1 VSDPLRGLDERG
13 LQARA
18 SLREATDARWVPA
31 PPAARR
37 PLSRTTRS
45 TRWAVPALAAAAVV
59 LVLIGVAW
67 GGGHARRVVVTTGA
81 VASVPAGQ
89 QPVAVATDGRTVWVA
104 DAGRGVV
111 RAFDARTLRPTWTQP
126 VGSRPVALAH
136 AGDALW
142 VVDAGS
148 GRLLKLS
155 ATTGRVLET
164 GRTSLDPVAVDVAFG
179 SVWVLSRG
187 NQTLDEY
194 DVASVSQS
202 ASAILGAPGRAV
214 THSRDALWVSAPGG
228 LLRITPAPGL
238 PVTTVPLAGD
248 PRQVAADGSQVVW
261 IAQGDGTLL
270 SLDAATGTPRGSSVA
285 LGAGLTSLTAVG
297 TTGFAAT
304 DDGQVARFTRSG
316 AAGQHVATTGTPVEA
331 LAARGRL
338 LVGTAPSTA
347 QLYATRVG
355 R

>member
-1 VSDPLRGLDERG
+1 MSDPLRHLDERG

-18 SLREATDARWVPA
+18 SLQDATDARWVPPA
-31 PPAARR
+31 PAVRHAT
-37 PLSRTTRS
+37 SRSPRS
-45 TRWAVPALAAAAVV
+45 TRWVVPALAAVAVV
-59 LVLIGVAW
+59 LVLIGVSW

-111 RAFDARTLRPTWTQP
+111 RAFDARTLRPTWTTR
-126 VGSRPVALAH
+126 VGSRPVALAQ
-136 AGDALW
+136 AGGAVW

-148 GRLLKLS
+148 GRLIKLS
-155 ATTGRVLET
+155 AITGRVLGT

-228 LLRITPAPGL
+228 LLRITPRPGL
-238 PVTTVPLAGD
+238 PVSTVPLAGD
-248 PRQVAADGSQVVW
+248 PVRSLPTAARSSGSPR
-261 IAQGDGTLL
+261 
-270 SLDAATGTPRGSSVA
+270 ATGPCCRWTPRPARRAEAASRSV
-285 LGAGLTSLTAVG
+285 
-297 TTGFAAT
+297 
-304 DDGQVARFTRSG
+304 
-316 AAGQHVATTGTPVEA
+316 
-331 LAARGRL
+331 RG
-338 LVGTAPSTA
+338 
-347 QLYATRVG
+347 
-355 R
+355 